1 MSYSFYQNPVKVQ
14 QTYYY
19 NVKFIMDISPRHCI
33 EAPVVLI
40 LCKAIQIDYQSETT
54 STKEHASEINL
65 NWTTRHDSHRI
76 YFYVVKLQH
85 FINCRHR
92 DQTLLE

>member
-1 MSYSFYQNPVKVQ
+1 
-14 QTYYY
+14 
-19 NVKFIMDISPRHCI
+19 MDVSPRHCI

-54 STKEHASEINL
+54 STKEHASKINL
-65 NWTTRHDSHRI
+65 NWTTRHDTVTE
-76 YFYVVKLQH
+76 FTYVVKLQH
-85 FINCRHR
+85 CTDCRHS

>member
-1 MSYSFYQNPVKVQ
+1 
-14 QTYYY
+14 
-19 NVKFIMDISPRHCI
+19 MDVSPRHCI

-54 STKEHASEINL
+54 STKEHASKINL
-65 NWTTRHDSHRI
+65 NWTTRHDTVTE
-76 YFYVVKLQH
+76 FTYVVKLQH
-85 FINCRHR
+85 CIDCRHS

>member
-1 MSYSFYQNPVKVQ
+1 
-14 QTYYY
+14 
-19 NVKFIMDISPRHCI
+19 MDVSPRHCI

-54 STKEHASEINL
+54 STKEHASKINL
-65 NWTTRHDSHRI
+65 NWTTRHDTVAE
-76 YFYVVKLQH
+76 FTYVVKLQH
-85 FINCRHR
+85 CIDCRHN

>member
-1 MSYSFYQNPVKVQ
+1 
-14 QTYYY
+14 
-19 NVKFIMDISPRHCI
+19 MDVSPRHCI

-54 STKEHASEINL
+54 STKEHASKINL
-65 NWTTRHDSHRI
+65 NWTTRHDTVTE
-76 YFYVVKLQH
+76 FTYVVKLQH
-85 FINCRHR
+85 CIDCRHN